1 MGELLNLGLTN
12 RSILIVRFKSLG
24 AAYQAAQLASS
35 EISLLEI
42 FPIGTCGHVIFSSQ
56 ASMSNFAK
64 ELSSGLSTE
73 IISSH
78 FLPECSQKLLQAYQ
92 STSLG
97 VLHNTL
103 WVAESE
109 YIGPLFELAEKALKK
124 NFELLDLRML
134 RGADSSSYLF
144 LSHSE
149 KPQLDVVK
157 DVKITMIENPNENIR
172 QLFSINP

>member
-12 RSILIVRFKSLG
+12 RSILIVRFNSLG

-42 FPIGTCGHVIFSSQ
+42 FPIGTCGHAIFS
-56 ASMSNFAK
+56 AHINMNDFAQ
-64 ELSSGLSTE
+64 ELSSSLSTE
-73 IISSH
+73 ILSTH
-78 FLPECSQKLLQAYQ
+78 FLPECSPKLLQAYQ

-103 WVAESE
+103 WIAESE
-109 YIGPLFELAEKALKK
+109 YIGPLFELADKALKQ

-134 RGADSSSYLF
+134 RGADSSSYVF
-144 LSHSE
+144 LSHTE